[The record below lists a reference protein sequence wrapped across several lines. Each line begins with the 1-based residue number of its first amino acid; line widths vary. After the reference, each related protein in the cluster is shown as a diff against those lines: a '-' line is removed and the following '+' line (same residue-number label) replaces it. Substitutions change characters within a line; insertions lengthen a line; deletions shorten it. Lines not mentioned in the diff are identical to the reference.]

1 MSISLV
7 LWGAA
12 TVGLSG
18 VPGLFSS
25 AERMSGQR
33 LGAILAV
40 LGCAL
45 GTAGVVE
52 YWRSGATASIVA
64 PWRIPE
70 GEFAVEL
77 DGLSAFFLVPVFL
90 IPLLGSIY
98 GLEYWKQTE
107 RRRNGRKLRLFYGIS
122 TAAMALLVVARNG
135 LLFLAAWETMALS
148 AYFLVTT
155 EDDDPEAREAGW
167 IYLVS
172 AHFSTLCLFAMFG
185 LMRATTGSF
194 AMESIGSGAI
204 TPGMKGMIFA
214 LALVG
219 FGLKAGLAPLHVWLP
234 GAHAIAP
241 SHVSA
246 LMSGVILKMGV
257 YGFIRTA
264 TLLPSV
270 SVGWGAVVLAAGA
283 ISGIVGVVYA
293 IGQHDLKRLLA
304 YHSVENI
311 GIIYMGIG
319 LALIGRS
326 IGRFDCVVLGLGGAL
341 LHVWNHAIFKS
352 LLFLSAGSTIRATH
366 TREIDRL
373 GGLLKATP
381 ATGACFLAGSAAICG
396 LPPLNGFISELLIYL
411 GLFRISTGERAAS
424 FAPAAAGAAALAT
437 IGALAAACFVKAF
450 AAVFLGSPRSHEGSH
465 AREAPAAML
474 IPMIILVCMCFM
486 IGLAPVSV
494 AAPLDRATDR
504 WIGAAVRDRGRLLDF
519 APLDRVGAAAIAL
532 FVVASIVGTLLVYR
546 VKRTASRASTWGCG
560 YVNATPRMQYTASS
574 FASPLVGLFARMYRI
589 RTVRPEVSPV
599 FPRRASFESETSD
612 LVLDGVVLPVF
623 RFTAWVFSFARLTQR
638 GSIQAYL
645 FYILIFLL
653 ILLAWR

>member
-1 MSISLV
+1 MSLRLV

-12 TVGLSG
+12 AVGVSG

-25 AERMSGQR
+25 STRMSGQR
-33 LGAILAV
+33 LSVIFAAV
-40 LGCAL
+40 GCLLGL
-45 GTAGVVE
+45 AGVE
-52 YWRSGATASIVA
+52 EFWRLGVGGRIVA

-70 GEFAVEL
+70 GEFAVEI
-77 DGLSAFFLVPVFL
+77 DGLSAFFLAPIFL

-107 RRRNGRKLRLFYGIS
+107 RVRNGRKLRLFYGIL

-155 EDDDPEAREAGW
+155 EDDDREAREAGW

-172 AHFSTLCLFAMFG
+172 AHFSTLCLFALFG
-185 LMRATTGSF
+185 LMRKTTGTF
-194 AMESIGSGAI
+194 ALESIAPGAI
-204 TPGMKGMIFA
+204 SAGMKGAIFA
-214 LALVG
+214 LAFVG

-264 TLLPSV
+264 RLLPPV
-270 SVGWGAVVLAAGA
+270 PVGWGAVVLATGA
-283 ISGIVGVVYA
+283 ISGILGVAYA
-293 IGQHDLKRLLA
+293 LGQHDLKRLLA

-311 GIIYMGIG
+311 GIIYIGIG

-326 IGRFDCVVLGLGGAL
+326 IGRIDCVVLGLGGAL

-352 LLFLSAGSTIRATH
+352 LLFLSAGSTIRATQ

-373 GGLLKATP
+373 GGLLKSTP

-411 GLFRISTGERAAS
+411 GLFRGSWGDRAAG
-424 FAPAAAGAAALAT
+424 FTATAAAALAL

-450 AAVFLGSPRSHEGSH
+450 AAVYLGSPRSHEGSD
-465 AREAPAAML
+465 AREAPPEML
-474 IPMIILVCMCFM
+474 GPMIVLASLCFL
-486 IGLAPVSV
+486 IGLAPVLV
-494 AAPLDRATDR
+494 ATPLDRAIDIR
-504 WIGAAVRDRGRLLDF
+504 PGAKLGERSRLLDY
-519 APLDRVGAAAIAL
+519 APLDRVGAAAVAL
-532 FVVASIVGTLLVYR
+532 FVVASIGAILLTIR
-546 VKRTASRASTWGCG
+546 VKRTARSASTWGCG
-560 YVNATPRMQYTASS
+560 YVNPTPRMQYTASS
-574 FASPLVGLFARMYRI
+574 FASPLVGLFARIYRN
-589 RTVRPEVSPV
+589 RTTRLDAVRI
-599 FPRRASFESETSD
+599 FPARASFASETSD

-623 RFTAWVFSFARLTQR
+623 RFVAWVFSFARVTQR
-638 GSIQAYL
+638 GNIQAYL
-645 FYILIFLL
+645 LYILVFLL